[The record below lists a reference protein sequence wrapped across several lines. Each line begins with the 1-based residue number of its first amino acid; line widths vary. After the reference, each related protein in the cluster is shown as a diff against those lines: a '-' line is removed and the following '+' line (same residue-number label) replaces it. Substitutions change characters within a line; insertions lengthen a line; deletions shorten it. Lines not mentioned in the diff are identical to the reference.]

1 MILKNTPRREARKL
15 VDQLVDK
22 LLDAGCKWV
31 AKEMRFTHG
40 VYSIYA
46 PDATLYLSGGVEV
59 WLPFLQR
66 RRLLRALRTRLCY
79 EAQKAPTKGD

>member
-1 MILKNTPRREARKL
+1 MILENRPRRQARML

-22 LLDAGCKWV
+22 LLDTDCKWD
-31 AKEMRFTHG
+31 AENMRFTHG

-59 WLPFLQR
+59 WLPFLLR
-66 RRLLRALRTRLCY
+66 WRLLRALRTRLCY
-79 EAQKAPTKGD
+79 EARKSTN